1 MRLRIAPTPPKSRE
15 IADAPAPP
23 AKYRKTFREIL
34 VWSGRQPDTCVPVPV
49 CGTVRKCVQ
58 KGSRYT
64 VRGYTQA
71 RGHPQSRRRRLYLLV
86 EARVWKRASPVPWAR
101 HRCEAKSREV
111 RRQVAKEGASP
122 KAEESLLRHMRM
134 GHPCNMLSTMTARAW
149 ECLPC
154 QSVSA
159 AAGRCVHQS
168 AS

>member
-23 AKYRKTFREIL
+23 RQIL
-34 VWSGRQPDTCVPVPV
+34 ENISRNSGLGGNLIRCVPV